1 MEFNPKLEHY
11 DKLLKS
17 FYDNDLITNNTFFSS
32 LRLSGSTVLHFFYTV
47 SSPLRKQK
55 FCKARDTLTLRH

>member
-17 FYDNDLITNNTFFSS
+17 FYDNDLITNNTFFSA
-32 LRLSGSTVLHFFYTV
+32 LRLSGSTILHFFIL
-47 SSPLRKQK
+47 SLRP
-55 FCKARDTLTLRH
+55 